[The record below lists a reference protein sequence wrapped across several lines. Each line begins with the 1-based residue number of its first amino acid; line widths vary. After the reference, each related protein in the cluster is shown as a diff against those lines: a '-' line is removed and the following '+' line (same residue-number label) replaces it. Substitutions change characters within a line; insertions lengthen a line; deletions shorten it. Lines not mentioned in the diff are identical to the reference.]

1 MISKRFAMVPMIAV
15 LGMTPA
21 GVALADNGL
30 VGGLIGGLI
39 GGAIINEAAR
49 NNANRNATVA
59 VSSAQREAN
68 REVQVALNHFGFNTG
83 TPDGVLGQQ
92 SRRAISDY
100 QIVLGYSPTGQLT
113 DFERSHLVGSYHR
126 AIAGGAL
133 TMQQAATNP
142 MGMRG
147 LLVLWRDEAMGVS
160 PAPGVITKAPTEPEF
175 NKAVSPEPAPA
186 PQPAPTPIPVI
197 TATPVAP
204 VPTSPGLPTFLG
216 GAVVQASLAS
226 HCNKV
231 SLITSS
237 NGGFVTAASM
247 TDPQQALG
255 EQFCLARTYAI
266 TQGEEA
272 AARIANVSSAD
283 ISAQCAGFGP
293 AMAEHVAALSLRTRS
308 EVLAGVSSFA
318 LGSGMAPVQL
328 AATSKICLSVGYRTD
343 NMDVAIGSAL
353 LLTALGERVY
363 SELIGHHLA
372 MGFGTTAR
380 PDLALDWYQ
389 NGIDALASGSAAV
402 FAPGQPERTDLI
414 RKAAYTLGGRSDL
427 LAPVAPAAP
436 APTGLPT
443 FAVAPAP
450 APVPVPAPAP
460 VVVATPAPVP
470 APAPLPLVAVAPTPV
485 PVPAPA
491 PVAVAAPAPIELQAV
506 VEPMVIPAIADQPA
520 VAQPVGVATGLVTIL
535 TLPAL
540 FFR

>member
-1 MISKRFAMVPMIAV
+1 MISKRIAMVPILAA
-15 LGMTPA
+15 LGVTPA
-21 GVALADNGL
+21 GVAMADNGL

-49 NNANRNATVA
+49 NSNNRTTAT

-100 QIVLGYSPTGQLT
+100 QIVLGYPPTGALT
-113 DFERSHLVGSYHR
+113 EFERSHLISSYHR

-147 LLVLWRDEAMGVS
+147 LLVMWRDEAMGIS
-160 PAPGVITKAPTEPEF
+160 PQPGVINKAPTVPEI
-175 NKAVSPEPAPA
+175 NKAVSPEPTPAPA
-186 PQPAPTPIPVI
+186 PAPIPVI
-197 TATPVAP
+197 TAAP
-204 VPTSPGLPTFLG
+204 APAAPGLPTFLG

-226 HCNKV
+226 HCNRV
-231 SLITSS
+231 SLVTSS

-272 AARIANVSSAD
+272 VARIVGISAAD
-283 ISAQCAGFGP
+283 INSQCAAFGP
-293 AMAEHVAALSLRTRS
+293 AMAEHVAALSLRPRAD
-308 EVLAGVSSFA
+308 VLAGVSNFA
-318 LGSGMAPVQL
+318 LASGMAPVQL
-328 AATSKICLSVGYRTD
+328 AATAKICLSVGYRTD

-353 LLTALGERVY
+353 LLTALGDRVY

-372 MGFGTTAR
+372 MGFGATAR

-389 NGIDALASGSAAV
+389 SGLDALAAGSAAV

-427 LAPVAPAAP
+427 LAPVAPAPVAP

-443 FAVAPAP
+443 FAAAPAP
-450 APVPVPAPAP
+450 AP
-460 VVVATPAPVP
+460 T
-470 APAPLPLVAVAPTPV
+470 

-491 PVAVAAPAPIELQAV
+491 PVAVAAPAPAPVPAPVPAPLMAAVPAPAPAPVPAIAPAPVELQAAV
-506 VEPMVIPAIADQPA
+506 TPMAPETPAM
-520 VAQPVGVATGLVTIL
+520 VQPVSVSTGIATIL
-535 TLPAL
+535 TLPVLL
-540 FFR
+540 FMR

>member
-1 MISKRFAMVPMIAV
+1 MISKRIAMLPVIAA
-15 LGMTPA
+15 LGVTPA
-21 GVALADNGL
+21 GVAMADNGL

-49 NNANRNATVA
+49 NNANRNANTA
-59 VSSAQREAN
+59 ANTAQRAAN

-100 QIVLGYSPTGQLT
+100 QIVLGYTPTGQLT
-113 DFERSHLVGSYHR
+113 DFERSHLVSSYHR
-126 AIAGGAL
+126 AVAGGAL

-147 LLVLWRDEAMGVS
+147 LLVIWRDEAMGVS
-160 PAPGVITKAPTEPEF
+160 PVPGVINKAPTAPEF
-175 NKAVSPEPAPA
+175 NKAVTPAPVPTPAPEPTPA
-186 PQPAPTPIPVI
+186 PIPVI
-197 TATPVAP
+197 TPAPVAP
-204 VPTSPGLPTFLG
+204 APAAPGLPTFLG
-216 GAVVQASLAS
+216 GTVVQASLAS
-226 HCNKV
+226 HCNRV
-231 SLITSS
+231 SLVTSS
-237 NGGFVTAASM
+237 NGGFITAASM
-247 TDPQQALG
+247 TDPQQALS
-255 EQFCLARTYAI
+255 EQFCLARTYAV

-272 AARIANVSSAD
+272 TAKIVGVSAAD
-283 ISAQCAGFGP
+283 IAAQCAGFGP
-293 AMAEHVAALSLRTRS
+293 AMAEHVAALSLRSRS

-318 LGSGMAPVQL
+318 LASGMAPVQL

-389 NGIDALASGSAAV
+389 NGLDALASGSAAV

-427 LAPVAPAAP
+427 LAPVAPAP
-436 APTGLPT
+436 AGLPT

-450 APVPVPAPAP
+450 APVPVP
-460 VVVATPAPVP
+460 VPVP
-470 APAPLPLVAVAPTPV
+470 APAPLAVAAPAPVPTPA
-485 PVPAPA
+485 PVPSPA
-491 PVAVAAPAPIELQAV
+491 PVAVAAPVPVIVPAPIEVQA
-506 VEPMVIPAIADQPA
+506 AADVPA

>member
-1 MISKRFAMVPMIAV
+1 MISKRIAMLPVIAA
-15 LGMTPA
+15 LGVTPA
-21 GVALADNGL
+21 GVAMADNGL

-49 NNANRNATVA
+49 NNANRNATTNTA
-59 VSSAQREAN
+59 NTAQRAAN

-100 QIVLGYSPTGQLT
+100 QIVLGYTPTGQLT
-113 DFERSHLVGSYHR
+113 EFERSHLVTSYHR

-133 TMQQAATNP
+133 TMQQAASNP
-142 MGMRG
+142 LGMRG
-147 LLVLWRDEAMGVS
+147 LLVIWRDEAMGVS
-160 PAPGVITKAPTEPEF
+160 PVPGVINKAPTAPEF
-175 NKAVSPEPAPA
+175 NKAVT
-186 PQPAPTPIPVI
+186 PAPTPAPEPTPAPIPVI
-197 TATPVAP
+197 TPAPVAP
-204 VPTSPGLPTFLG
+204 APAAPGLPNFLG
-216 GAVVQASLAS
+216 GTVVQASLAS
-226 HCNKV
+226 HCNRV
-231 SLITSS
+231 SLVTSS
-237 NGGFVTAASM
+237 NGGFITAASM

-255 EQFCLARTYAI
+255 EQFCLARTYAV

-272 AARIANVSSAD
+272 AAQVVGVSAAD
-283 ISAQCAGFGP
+283 IVAQCAGFGP
-293 AMAEHVAALSLRTRS
+293 AMAEHVAALSLRSRS
-308 EVLAGVSSFA
+308 EVLTGVSSFA
-318 LGSGMAPVQL
+318 LASGMAPVQL

-389 NGIDALASGSAAV
+389 NGLDALASGSAAV

-427 LAPVAPAAP
+427 LAPVAPAPATPAP
-436 APTGLPT
+436 AGLPT

-450 APVPVPAPAP
+450 APVPVPVPAPVGVLDAAPAP
-460 VVVATPAPVP
+460 API
-470 APAPLPLVAVAPTPV
+470 PAPLPLTTTAT
-485 PVPAPA
+485 PAPA
-491 PVAVAAPAPIELQAV
+491 PVELQAV
-506 VEPMVIPAIADQPA
+506 VEPVVIPVVAEAPA
-520 VAQPVGVATGLVTIL
+520 AAQPVGVATGLVTIL

>member
-1 MISKRFAMVPMIAV
+1 MISKRFAMLPVIAA
-15 LGMTPA
+15 LGVTPA
-21 GVALADNGL
+21 GVAMADNGL

-39 GGAIINEAAR
+39 GGAIMNEAAR
-49 NNANRNATVA
+49 NNSNRAATA
-59 VSSAQREAN
+59 TVSSAQREAN
-68 REVQVALNHFGFNTG
+68 REVQTALNHFGFNTG

-100 QIVLGYSPTGQLT
+100 QIVLGYPPTGQLT
-113 DFERSHLVGSYHR
+113 EFERSHLITSYHR

-147 LLVLWRDEAMGVS
+147 LLVLWRDEAMGVV
-160 PAPGVITKAPTEPEF
+160 PAPGVIIKAPTAPEF
-175 NKAVSPEPAPA
+175 NKAASPAPA
-186 PQPAPTPIPVI
+186 PAPEPTPAPIPVI
-197 TATPVAP
+197 TAAPVAP
-204 VPTSPGLPTFLG
+204 APAPAAPGLPTFLG
-216 GAVVQASLAS
+216 GNVVQASLAS
-226 HCNKV
+226 HCNRV

-255 EQFCLARTYAI
+255 EQFCLARTYAV
-266 TQGEEA
+266 TLGEEA
-272 AARIANVSSAD
+272 AAKIVGVSAAD
-283 ISAQCAGFGP
+283 ITAQCAGFGP

-308 EVLAGVSSFA
+308 EVLTGVSSFA
-318 LGSGMAPVQL
+318 LASGMAPVQL

-389 NGIDALASGSAAV
+389 NGLDALASGSAAV

-427 LAPVAPAAP
+427 LAPVVPAPA
-436 APTGLPT
+436 GLPT
-443 FAVAPAP
+443 FAAAPAPAP
-450 APVPVPAPAP
+450 APVPVPAP
-460 VVVATPAPVP
+460 VVAAAPQPAPVP
-470 APAPLPLVAVAPTPV
+470 APAPI
-485 PVPAPA
+485 
-491 PVAVAAPAPIELQAV
+491 AVAAPAPIELQAV
-506 VEPMVIPAIADQPA
+506 VEPTVLPVVAETPV